1 MTIESLLNNKIKFFW
16 RKNMLQYSFMQNAI
30 IAGVF
35 ISILCPTVGVFLVLK
50 RYSMM
55 GDALSHASFA
65 GVALGLVLGYN
76 PIICSFIFTSACG
89 LSIEIL
95 RDYYK
100 KFAELILV
108 IIMTFAI
115 GIAITLISTGRANAN
130 VNSYLFGS
138 ILTVSQNELYT
149 VFILS
154 IISVITL
161 SLLYNQL
168 LYITFDESGAQVAG
182 VKVRLINYLFT
193 LLVGATIS
201 VSIRIMGILVIS
213 SMIAMPV
220 AAALQLHKGFKATL
234 YLSIIFG
241 FIDIMVGLI
250 LSYYVDSAPGGTIA
264 LTSVA
269 VLLIILMVKKLIK
282 S

>member
-1 MTIESLLNNKIKFFW
+1 
-16 RKNMLQYSFMQNAI
+16 MLQYSFIQNAI
-30 IAGVF
+30 IAGIF
-35 ISILCPTVGVFLVLK
+35 ISILCPAVGVFLVLK

-55 GDALSHASFA
+55 GDALSHASLA
-65 GVALGLVLGYN
+65 GVSLGLILGYN
-76 PIICSFIFTSACG
+76 PIICAFLFTSVCG
-89 LSIEIL
+89 LLIELL

-100 KFAELILV
+100 KYAELILV
-108 IIMTFAI
+108 IVMTLAI
-115 GIAITLISTGRANAN
+115 GIAITLISTGRTNAN

-138 ILTVSQNELYT
+138 ILTVSKNELYT
-149 VFILS
+149 VFVLS

-168 LYITFDESGAQVAG
+168 LYITFDENGAKIAG
-182 VKVRLINYLFT
+182 IKVRLINYLFA

-220 AAALQLHKGFKATL
+220 AAALQLRRSFKATL
-234 YLSIIFG
+234 ILSIIFG
-241 FIDIMVGLI
+241 FIDIIVGLF
-250 LSYYVDSAPGGTIA
+250 LSYFINSAPGGTIA

-269 VLLIILMVKKLIK
+269 VLLIVLLSKKIFK
-282 S
+282 

>member
-1 MTIESLLNNKIKFFW
+1 
-16 RKNMLQYSFMQNAI
+16 MLQYSFIQNAI
-30 IAGVF
+30 IAGIF
-35 ISILCPTVGVFLVLK
+35 ISILCPAVGVFLVLK

-55 GDALSHASFA
+55 GDALSHASLA
-65 GVALGLVLGYN
+65 GVSLGLILGYN
-76 PIICSFIFTSACG
+76 PIICAFLFTSVCG
-89 LSIEIL
+89 LLIEFL

-100 KFAELILV
+100 KYAELILV
-108 IIMTFAI
+108 IVMTFAI
-115 GIAITLISTGRANAN
+115 GIAITLISTGKTNAN

-138 ILTVSQNELYT
+138 ILTVSKNELYT

-161 SLLYNQL
+161 SILYNQL
-168 LYITFDESGAQVAG
+168 LYITFDENGAKIAG
-182 VKVRLINYLFT
+182 IKVRLINYLFA

-220 AAALQLHKGFKATL
+220 AAALQLRKSFKTTL
-234 YLSIIFG
+234 ILSIIFG
-241 FIDIMVGLI
+241 FIDIIIGLF
-250 LSYYVDSAPGGTIA
+250 LSYFINSAPGGTIA

-269 VLLIILMVKKLIK
+269 VLLIVLLSKKILK
-282 S
+282 

>member
-1 MTIESLLNNKIKFFW
+1 
-16 RKNMLQYSFMQNAI
+16 MLQYSFIQNAI
-30 IAGVF
+30 IAGIF
-35 ISILCPTVGVFLVLK
+35 ISILCPAVGVFLVLK

-55 GDALSHASFA
+55 GDALSHASLA
-65 GVALGLVLGYN
+65 GVALGLILGYN
-76 PIICSFIFTSACG
+76 PIICAFLFTSVCG
-89 LSIEIL
+89 LLIEFL

-100 KFAELILV
+100 KYAELILV
-108 IIMTFAI
+108 IIMTLAI
-115 GIAITLISTGRANAN
+115 GIAITLISTGRTNAN

-138 ILTVSQNELYT
+138 ILTVSKNELYT

-168 LYITFDESGAQVAG
+168 LYITFDENGAKIAG
-182 VKVRLINYLFT
+182 VKVRLINYLFA

-220 AAALQLHKGFKATL
+220 AAALQLRGSFKTTL
-234 YLSIIFG
+234 TFSIIFG
-241 FIDIMVGLI
+241 FIDIIVGLF
-250 LSYYVDSAPGGTIA
+250 LSYFINSAPGGTIA

-269 VLLIILMVKKLIK
+269 VLLIVLLGKKIIR
-282 S
+282 

>member
-1 MTIESLLNNKIKFFW
+1 
-16 RKNMLQYSFMQNAI
+16 MLQYSFMQNAL
-30 IAGVF
+30 IAGIF
-35 ISILCPTVGVFLVLK
+35 ISILCPAVGVFLVLK

-76 PIICSFIFTSACG
+76 PILCSFLFTSVCG
-89 LSIEIL
+89 LLIEFL

-100 KFAELILV
+100 KYAELILV
-108 IIMTFAI
+108 IIMTLAI
-115 GIAITLISTGRANAN
+115 GIAITLISTGRTNAS

-138 ILTVSQNELYT
+138 ILTVSKNELYT

-161 SLLYNQL
+161 TLLYNQL
-168 LYITFDESGAQVAG
+168 LYITFDESGAKIAG
-182 VKVRLINYLFT
+182 VKVRLINYLFA

-220 AAALQLHKGFKATL
+220 AAALQLKGGFKITL
-234 YLSIIFG
+234 TFSIIFG
-241 FIDIMVGLI
+241 FLDILIGLL
-250 LSYYVDSAPGGTIA
+250 LSYLINSAPGGTIA

-269 VLLIILMVKKLIK
+269 VLLIVLLFKKITH
-282 S
+282 